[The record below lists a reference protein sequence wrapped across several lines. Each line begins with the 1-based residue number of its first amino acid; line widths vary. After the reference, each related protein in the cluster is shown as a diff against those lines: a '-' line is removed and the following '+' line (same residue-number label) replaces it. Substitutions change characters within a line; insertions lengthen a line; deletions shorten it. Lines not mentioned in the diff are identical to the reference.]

1 MGTLRVHFKEIRS
14 ITPMRA
20 KICFLA
26 ALSLAF
32 NLAQVEAA
40 CNISDP
46 CDCEHGQVFEN
57 SLKICGCMDDIVSYK
72 ENFEAP
78 GCQLYQV
85 EYEDIIDH
93 GTSKSC
99 KSNATGECRD
109 AIHQYAQE
117 YPDVCK
123 ESTAD
128 QPPNQRLTHGAWAIR
143 MAENCPTSGSGKLT
157 NWPLML

>member
-1 MGTLRVHFKEIRS
+1 
-14 ITPMRA
+14 MRA
-20 KICFLA
+20 KICLLA

-32 NLAQVEAA
+32 NLAQVESG
-40 CNISDP
+40 CSRSDP

-57 SLKICGCMDDIVSYK
+57 ALKICGCMDDIVSMK
-72 ENFEAP
+72 ENFGAP
-78 GCQLYQV
+78 GCQLYEV

-93 GTSKSC
+93 GTSNRC

-109 AIHQYAQE
+109 AIHQYAKE

-128 QPPNQRLTHGAWAIR
+128 HYSLTHGAWAIR

-157 NWPLML
+157 N